1 MIRRPP
7 RSTLFPYTTLF
18 RSFPPTIDAPLPT
31 TTPPTK
37 VQPMPKPSTTT
48 STSQTAA
55 QPPTAPPA
63 SVQLTTDKPTTVLQ
77 TTQPPT
83 TDLPIPAT
91 PITPMPIP
99 QAAASPF
106 TVHQSAVSP
115 KTVVIEQIKGSK
127 KPTDPAEMNAQSE
140 VVTASHMGLVSK
152 TSPGQDN
159 AIILPEKTP
168 LVMSS
173 DTTEP
178 VKLPTSAHRLQEE
191 QKVVDGSEEMKVE
204 ATTQTNYDRV
214 GTKSDSAGGQIS
226 TSNSTKDIPNEVVD
240 TDTNNLP
247 VFEKSDREMD
257 AKTEVVTKRGS
268 PSSRTGKTLSWLKPL
283 NTERKPFAART
294 ASPKPKSLSDKATQ
308 YTIPDVIPD
317 IVPDIFK
324 AKFNE
329 ILGRGEADRQNSS
342 PVSVRS
348 TAFLILISCVLVS
361 TANH

>member
-1 MIRRPP
+1 
-7 RSTLFPYTTLF
+7 
-18 RSFPPTIDAPLPT
+18 
-31 TTPPTK
+31 
-37 VQPMPKPSTTT
+37 
-48 STSQTAA
+48 
-55 QPPTAPPA
+55 
-63 SVQLTTDKPTTVLQ
+63 
-77 TTQPPT
+77 
-83 TDLPIPAT
+83 
-91 PITPMPIP
+91 
-99 QAAASPF
+99 
-106 TVHQSAVSP
+106 
-115 KTVVIEQIKGSK
+115 
-127 KPTDPAEMNAQSE
+127 MNAQSE
-140 VVTASHMGLVSK
+140 VVTASHTGLVSK
-152 TSPGQDN
+152 TSPAKQTLGGQQSQDN

-168 LVMSS
+168 SVMLS

-178 VKLPTSAHRLQEE
+178 VQLPTSAHRLQEE
-191 QKVVDGSEEMKVE
+191 QKVVDGSEEIKIE
-204 ATTQTNYDRV
+204 ATTQTKYDQV

-226 TSNSTKDIPNEVVD
+226 SSNSTKDIPNEVVD

-268 PSSRTGKTLSWLKPL
+268 PSSRTGKTLSWLKQL
-283 NTERKPFAART
+283 NTERKPLAART
-294 ASPKPKSLSDKATQ
+294 ASPKPKSLSDNENQ

-329 ILGRGEADRQNSS
+329 ILGRGEADQQNSS